1 MMTPANRP
9 MNAAEWGMLLL
20 LSVLWGGSFVFN
32 GVALADIPPLTVAF
46 VRVAIA
52 AVALLAVCRWS
63 GIRLPSA
70 PAALAAFA
78 GMGILNNV
86 VPFSL
91 ILWGQTQIGSGL
103 ASILNA
109 TTPIFTVL
117 AAHVLTDDEKLTPAR
132 IGGVLFGIA
141 GVAVLAGPAAL
152 AGLDGPLPAQ
162 LACLGGALS
171 YAFASIFGK
180 RFRALGVPPLA
191 TAAGQLT
198 ASGVLLLPMGVIADR
213 PWQLAAP
220 GTAAILAVV
229 GLAVFSS
236 ALAYVLF
243 FRILATAGATNLV
256 LVTLLIPASAML
268 LGALIL
274 GETPQPRDLAGLAL
288 IAAGLAI
295 IDGRLVRRLNP
306 APGG

>member
-1 MMTPANRP
+1 
-9 MNAAEWGMLLL
+9 
-20 LSVLWGGSFVFN
+20 
-32 GVALADIPPLTVAF
+32 
-46 VRVAIA
+46 
-52 AVALLAVCRWS
+52 
-63 GIRLPSA
+63 
-70 PAALAAFA
+70 
-78 GMGILNNV
+78 
-86 VPFSL
+86 
-91 ILWGQTQIGSGL
+91 
-103 ASILNA
+103 
-109 TTPIFTVL
+109 
-117 AAHVLTDDEKLTPAR
+117 
-132 IGGVLFGIA
+132 
-141 GVAVLAGPAAL
+141 VAVLAGPAAR

-198 ASGVLLLPMGVIADR
+198 ASCVLLLPMAVIADR

-220 GTAAILAVV
+220 GTPAILAVV

>member
-9 MNAAEWGMLLL
+9 MNAAEWGMLLF

-63 GIRLPSA
+63 GIRLPA
-70 PAALAAFA
+70 TPAALAAFA

-132 IGGVLFGIA
+132 IGGVLFGIV

-198 ASGVLLLPMGVIADR
+198 ASCVLLLPMAIVADR

-220 GTAAILAVV
+220 GTPAILAVV